1 MEVYIKLEYNT
12 DLRFPDTS
20 VKKITKTMWERFL
33 AARKVTKSSELDAP
47 FAFPGAADK
56 DIPENQQN
64 WHRRFTCYY
73 RLDSKEYSTL
83 IKKAKEEF
91 KKNCNRGSIYDPRK
105 WEDCLTIPRD
115 YEIDSV

>member
-20 VKKITKTMWERFL
+20 IKKITKTMWKRFCAGQKL
-33 AARKVTKSSELDAP
+33 KKDAESDVP
-47 FAFPGAADK
+47 FAFPGAANV

-73 RLDSKEYSTL
+73 KLDSKEYSAL
-83 IKKAKEEF
+83 VKRAKDGF
-91 KKNCNRGSIYDPRK
+91 KRDCNRGSIYDPRK
-105 WEDCLTIPRD
+105 WEDCLSIPRD
-115 YEIDSV
+115 YEINPT